1 MKHFVNRKY
10 AGPIY
15 THTQDGSVIS
25 GSVPDVISAVEAG
38 ADMRVVDRQSGYS
51 VRMDNVEVSSDKTI
65 AAGQSLWHVSM
76 TANGPNL
83 VSHFVPVQ
91 IKLRVKALLLYLI
104 DFLGLFYEKL
114 FELSYHR

>member
-76 TANGPNL
+76 TSNGPNL

-91 IKLRVKALLLYLI
+91 IKLRVKALFLYLI
-104 DFLGLFYEKL
+104 DFRTILWQTILIL
-114 FELSYHR
+114 LS